1 MFEVLLDP
9 TNLVAL
15 LTLTILEI
23 VLGIDNVIFIAI
35 VTGGLPENQ
44 REKAQKLGLAL
55 ALVGR
60 IILVLGISWLL
71 ALNAPAFTLF
81 GNAFTWTELI
91 LIGGGLFLL
100 YKATTEIF
108 KTTELKEEEHIV
120 AAKSSFAATVGQ
132 IVVIDVIFALDSVLT
147 AVGLTKQTLL
157 IIIAMTIA
165 ILVMMFYATP
175 LSKFIHRHPSLKVLA
190 LAFLVLVGAMLL
202 FDGFGEHVERGY
214 VYFAILFSL
223 GVEALNFRREANM
236 KRKLAEKA
244 AAAA

>member
-1 MFEVLLDP
+1 MLEVLLDP

-15 LTLTILEI
+15 LTLTILEV

-35 VTGGLPENQ
+35 VTGGLPEDQ

-60 IILVLGISWLL
+60 IVLVLGISWLL
-71 ALNAPAFTLF
+71 ALNAPAFTIL
-81 GNAFTWTELI
+81 GHAFTWTDLI
-91 LIGGGLFLL
+91 LLGGGLFLL

-108 KTTELKEEEHIV
+108 KTTELQEEEHAN
-120 AAKSSFAATVGQ
+120 AAKGSFAAVVGQ

-147 AVGLTKQTLL
+147 AVGLTQQTLL

-175 LSKFIHRHPSLKVLA
+175 LSKFIHEHPSLKVLA
-190 LAFLVLVGAMLL
+190 LAFLVLVGVML
-202 FDGFGEHVERGY
+202 FMDGFGEHIERGY

-244 AAAA
+244 AAA

>member
-23 VLGIDNVIFIAI
+23 VLGVDNVIFIAI
-35 VTGGLPENQ
+35 VTGGLPEDQ
-44 REKAQKLGLAL
+44 REKAQKLGLSL

-71 ALNAPAFTLF
+71 ALNAPAFTLL
-81 GNAFTWTELI
+81 GHEFTWTDLI
-91 LIGGGLFLL
+91 LLGGGLFLL

-108 KTTELKEEEHIV
+108 KTTELVEETHGAV
-120 AAKSSFAATVGQ
+120 LKATFAATVGQ

-147 AVGLTKQTLL
+147 AVGLTKETLL

-175 LSKFIHRHPSLKVLA
+175 LSRFIHAHPSLKVLA
-190 LAFLVLVGAMLL
+190 LAFLVLVGVMLFL
-202 FDGFGEHVERGY
+202 DGFGEHIERGY

-223 GVEALNFRREANM
+223 GVEALNFRRQTNLE
-236 KRKLAEKA
+236 RKLAA
-244 AAAA
+244 AENAPV